1 LSEYKKSYSTD
12 VVLEKYDFIANEAYL
27 SASIDSVKLNSDS
40 FITVNKVDAV
50 NVEDFQ
56 YKLIVSDEL
65 YNQLHISVLATNY
78 TELNVICISEEEK
91 QQVSDFVSS
100 VYSFYNSGELI
111 ANEENGYDVSIP
123 ADLKEVYLTLSAYSE
138 YDNVLAP
145 YLEEANRQVASRLLI
160 TLTILL
166 LSMLI
171 VFFSM
176 KSYAIKNI
184 YDIGVF
190 RAIGINKRS
199 IIFIYALQILIISL
213 KSTLVG
219 AIAYYLITS
228 FVASIPIINVPIA
241 MDFSIFS
248 ICTLGLMATNI
259 LVGVLPVIMYLQ
271 KTPSQLLSKYDI

>member
-1 LSEYKKSYSTD
+1 
-12 VVLEKYDFIANEAYL
+12 
-27 SASIDSVKLNSDS
+27 
-40 FITVNKVDAV
+40 
-50 NVEDFQ
+50 
-56 YKLIVSDEL
+56 
-65 YNQLHISVLATNY
+65 
-78 TELNVICISEEEK
+78 
-91 QQVSDFVSS
+91 
-100 VYSFYNSGELI
+100 
-111 ANEENGYDVSIP
+111 
-123 ADLKEVYLTLSAYSE
+123 
-138 YDNVLAP
+138 
-145 YLEEANRQVASRLLI
+145 
-160 TLTILL
+160 
-166 LSMLI
+166 
-171 VFFSM
+171 M